1 MSSLVLSNLHDYQVQ
16 SVEHMMRH
24 KDAMLWLGLGLGKTI
39 CTLTTLNALRQL
51 GSRSSMLIVAPLRV
65 CQLTWRQESL
75 KWAHT
80 KHLTFSL
87 MCGSE
92 KQRTR
97 AMYRKA
103 DIYLIN
109 YESLTWLAM
118 QLEHYF
124 IDKGLPLPFDML
136 VLDEV
141 SKLKRHESKRF
152 EQFSPMVPHF
162 NRRVGLTASPC
173 SNGLNNL
180 WAQFYMIDG
189 GARLGTDHKRFES
202 AYFHNVGQGNRPK
215 WEPYGD
221 TRDMIVNRIKD
232 ITIEMA
238 AKDHLDMPEFSM
250 IDVPINL
257 PPRKMK
263 LYKELETQ
271 FFIELDN
278 GGSLEV
284 FNQAALGNKLRQ
296 FSNGIIYNYPDP
308 ENPDYQVEEF
318 IHDEKFKALGDIIEG
333 SGDEPILLAYSFSS
347 EKREILKRYPDA
359 ECLTGTTEVEAI
371 DIMNRFNAGE
381 IKLLLA
387 HPASAGH
394 GLNLQEAC
402 HILVWFGLSY
412 DLELFEQFNGRVD
425 RQGQKVPVQ
434 CFRLVC
440 VDTMDYVIMDALL
453 YKDKTQ
459 SAMRDAIARIR
470 GQDAPVPIKS
480 VVATIPPPPVIPPA
494 PMMIPPPPLYQP
506 YGVN

>member
-1 MSSLVLSNLHDYQVQ
+1 MLQLSDLHDYQVQ
-16 SVEHMMRH
+16 SVEHMIRH
-24 KDAMLWLGLGLGKTI
+24 KSAMLWLGLGLGKSIT
-39 CTLTTLNALRQL
+39 TLTAFNALRQL
-51 GSRSSMLIVAPLRV
+51 GSKSSILIVAPLRV
-65 CQLTWRQESL
+65 CQLTWRQEAL

-80 KHLTFSL
+80 KHLTFSM

-97 AMYRKA
+97 ALYHKA

-109 YESLTWLAM
+109 YESLVWLSI

-124 IDKGLPLPFDML
+124 ISKNIPLPFDIL
-136 VLDEV
+136 VMDEI

-152 EQFSPMVPHF
+152 AQFSPMVPYFDRH
-162 NRRVGLTASPC
+162 VGLTASPC

-189 GARLGTDHKRFES
+189 GERLGTDHKRFES

-215 WEPYGD
+215 WEPYND
-221 TRDMIVNRIKD
+221 TRDMIVNRIND
-232 ITIEMA
+232 ITIEMS
-238 AKDHLDMPEFSM
+238 AKDHLDMPEFTM

-257 PPRKMK
+257 PPKKMK

-271 FFIELDN
+271 FFIELDS

-284 FNQAALGNKLRQ
+284 FNQAALSNKLRQ
-296 FSNGIIYNYPDP
+296 FSNGIVYNYPDP

-318 IHDEKFKALGDIIEG
+318 IHDEKFKALADIIEG

-359 ECLTGTTEVEAI
+359 VSLTGTTEAEAI
-371 DIMNRFNAGE
+371 DIMDRFNAGE

-394 GLNLQEAC
+394 GLNLQKAC
-402 HILVWFGLSY
+402 HLIVWFGLNY
-412 DLELFEQFNGRVD
+412 DLELFEQLNGRIN
-425 RQGQKVPVQ
+425 RQGQTVPVQ

-440 VDTMDYVIMDALL
+440 VDTMDYVIMDALVH
-453 YKDKTQ
+453 KDGVQ
-459 SAMRDAIARIR
+459 SALRDAIARSR
-470 GQDAPVPIKS
+470 GQVVSAPVERVLPI
-480 VVATIPPPPVIPPA
+480 APPPPQMV
-494 PMMIPPPPLYQP
+494 PPPPPQ
-506 YGVN
+506 